1 MCLSAH
7 FRINLTANPSSV
19 DLTVSSQPY
28 ATHQTQTR
36 TKRERYQNQHHGD
49 PTKVKNCNEFLP
61 HFCLPDKFCAPTSWK
76 TVITKG
82 RHKKKQNKQNMKWRA
97 WLGDMQKKRLKKS
110 SRDGNMSA
118 CPSGWMDS
126 IWKDMCR
133 MITKSL
139 PLARNLIVWSLT
151 PDFQPFAVKLR
162 VPSRLPQTHVATI
175 SRLLLHFSAN
185 LQSHGR

>member
-82 RHKKKQNKQNMKWRA
+82 RHKKTKQAKHEMKSVTRRHAKEETEGKQPRWKYVCLPKWVDGQHMKR
-97 WLGDMQKKRLKKS
+97 
-110 SRDGNMSA
+110 
-118 CPSGWMDS
+118 
-126 IWKDMCR
+126 
-133 MITKSL
+133 
-139 PLARNLIVWSLT
+139 
-151 PDFQPFAVKLR
+151 
-162 VPSRLPQTHVATI
+162 HV
-175 SRLLLHFSAN
+175 
-185 LQSHGR
+185 